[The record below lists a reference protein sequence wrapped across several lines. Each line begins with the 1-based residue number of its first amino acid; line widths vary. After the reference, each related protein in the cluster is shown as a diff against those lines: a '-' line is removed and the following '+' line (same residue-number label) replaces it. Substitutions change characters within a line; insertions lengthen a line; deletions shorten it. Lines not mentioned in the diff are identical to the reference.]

1 MGEFLHNIME
11 QRGKTPEDIATLLDT
26 SVEKIYG
33 VFAGEVFINPF
44 SNVEK
49 LCDYLDITVAEL
61 VGESAEVNQ
70 CPYCE
75 AETNDFVEINQYA
88 DYCGIEVSLNRQGLL
103 RVRTYNDERDSF
115 DSQDV
120 VEIKYCP
127 LWGRP
132 FKKG

>member
-1 MGEFLHNIME
+1 M
-11 QRGKTPEDIATLLDT
+11 K
-26 SVEKIYG
+26 
-33 VFAGEVFINPF
+33 
-44 SNVEK
+44 
-49 LCDYLDITVAEL
+49 
-61 VGESAEVNQ
+61 Q

-127 LWGRP
+127 LCGRP